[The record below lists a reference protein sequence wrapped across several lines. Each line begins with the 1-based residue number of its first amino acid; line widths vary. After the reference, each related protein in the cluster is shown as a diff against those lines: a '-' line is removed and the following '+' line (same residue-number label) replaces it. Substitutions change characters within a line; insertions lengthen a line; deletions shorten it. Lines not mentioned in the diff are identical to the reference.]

1 MAKREDPICEHL
13 VDLLSPLGEVTYRR
27 MFGGFGLYVDGRIV
41 AIVDDGVLYLK
52 ADEVNRPRFEA
63 LGMAPFRPFPDKD
76 TTMPYHEVPA
86 DLLDDQER
94 LLELAGT
101 AVAVAGR
108 SAERRQA

>member
-1 MAKREDPICEHL
+1 
-13 VDLLSPLGEVTYRR
+13 
-27 MFGGFGLYVDGRIV
+27 
-41 AIVDDGVLYLK
+41 
-52 ADEVNRPRFEA
+52 
-63 LGMAPFRPFPDKD
+63 
-76 TTMPYHEVPA
+76 VPG